1 MVQVHR
7 TQPLLEA
14 VVQGR
19 RTRPLLEAVVQ
30 ERNRNTRHLEA
41 EEPGMQELARIL
53 LQYKLVGAQVPGQ
66 RSLLAQ
72 A

>member
-1 MVQVHR
+1 MHRTQPLQEAVVQGCR

-14 VVQGR
+14 VV
-19 RTRPLLEAVVQ
+19 L
-30 ERNRNTRHLEA
+30 ERNRNTRHREA
-41 EEPGMQELARIL
+41 EEPGIQELGRIL
-53 LQYKLVGAQVPGQ
+53 LQYMLVGAQVRGQ